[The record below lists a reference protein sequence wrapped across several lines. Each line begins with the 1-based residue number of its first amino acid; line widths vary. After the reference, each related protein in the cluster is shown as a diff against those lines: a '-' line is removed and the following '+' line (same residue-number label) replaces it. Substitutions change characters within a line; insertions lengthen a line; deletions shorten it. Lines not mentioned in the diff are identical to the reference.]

1 MKRMSEFCIAI
12 LPGFVLEQ
20 LSANKNLLGT
30 PTMSLIEHRLAVLH
44 TLRDITAPGYMDAS
58 NELSRTESWV
68 ISLWHY
74 GRENRALQA
83 AKKKRSQEIR
93 STSKYH

>member
-1 MKRMSEFCIAI
+1 MKRMTEFCIAI

-20 LSANKNLLGT
+20 LSENKNLLGT

-44 TLRDITAPGYMDAS
+44 TLHDITSPDYMDAS

-83 AKKKRSQEIR
+83 AKKKRSLELR
-93 STSKYH
+93 STPKRN

>member
-1 MKRMSEFCIAI
+1 MTEFCIGI

-20 LSANKNLLGT
+20 LSANKNLEGT

-44 TLRDITAPGYMDAS
+44 TLRDITSPDYMNAS
-58 NELSRTESWV
+58 NELSRTESWM

-74 GRENRALQA
+74 GKENRALQQ
-83 AKKKRSQEIR
+83 AKKRRSQELR
-93 STSKYH
+93 SEPKRK